1 MRHEVKIHGLKVCCL
16 LACVVA
22 TAVASA
28 AVCKV
33 TMHPGEHWW
42 GVCNSFGTNMP
53 FTVET
58 REFKADLFAWNYS
71 DKPKTCALEIDGR
84 VGSVH
89 RGEIEGTVLRIAP
102 NDAAVFEV
110 TGGKDLCS
118 DD

>member
-1 MRHEVKIHGLKVCCL
+1 MKRDIFLP
-16 LACVVA
+16 ACFAAALCAFGGTA
-22 TAVASA
+22 TIEMQS
-28 AVCKV
+28 
-33 TMHPGEHWW
+33 GEHWW

-58 REFKADLFAWNYS
+58 RDFKADLFAWNYS

-89 RGEIEGTVLRIAP
+89 RGEIEGTALRIAP

-110 TGGKDLCS
+110 LGGR
-118 DD
+118 